1 MARPPGKKQKG
12 PFVDPCNAGN
22 YQWCVCENS
31 ASYPYCDGTHRDTER
46 NPVGKTPIKVVLDRP
61 CTVVWCACGASGN
74 KPFCDGSHS
83 RL

>member
-1 MARPPGKKQKG
+1 MAEPPGKKQKG
-12 PFVDPCNAGN
+12 PFVDSCEAGKFA
-22 YQWCVCENS
+22 WCRCDQS
-31 ASYPYCDGTHRDTER
+31 ARYPYCDGTHRGTEF
-46 NPVGKTPIKVVLDRP
+46 TPLKVVLEKR